1 LLRRLVWW
9 LDINV
14 SENRTASIFTVKV
27 SVYTGTGTDTG
38 YIAADSVNPWSQGIE
53 PSVAHDQI

>member
-1 LLRRLVWW
+1 VLLRRLVWW

-38 YIAADSVNPWSQGIE
+38 YIAADSVNP
-53 PSVAHDQI
+53 